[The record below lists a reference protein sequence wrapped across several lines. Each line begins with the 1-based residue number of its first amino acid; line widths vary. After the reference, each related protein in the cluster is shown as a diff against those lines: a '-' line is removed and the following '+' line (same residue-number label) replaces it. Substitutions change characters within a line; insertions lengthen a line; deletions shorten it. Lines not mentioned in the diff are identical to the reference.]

1 MNKMRVFL
9 VAAALLMAACGTT
22 TLSGSSV
29 KSVSNSGNVRV
40 DTGAN
45 AGTNVTAGSEDDLS
59 RPNPII
65 RKSGPV
71 PVQQSVQPATTSSQ
85 SSTSGSDRCSAGAG
99 AGTLG
104 PRVGG
109 QGPHPPLPQ
118 CPVE

>member
-1 MNKMRVFL
+1 
-9 VAAALLMAACGTT
+9 MAACGSTT
-22 TLSGSSV
+22 ISGSSV
-29 KSVSNSGNVRV
+29 KSVSTSGNVRV
-40 DTGAN
+40 DAGAN
-45 AGTNVTAGSEDDLS
+45 AGANVTAGSEDDLS
-59 RPNPII
+59 RPNPAI

-71 PVQQSVQPATTSSQ
+71 PVQQSVQPATRSSQ